1 MNCGICVK
9 IWFWK
14 LVELTP
20 WLRTWW
26 TSWKSPALLQG
37 TFRRYLH
44 TSAAEVRNE
53 TDVFVPKVSN
63 ILRQISVKRV
73 YACFCISQCYTLYN
87 HSYIGVQRGI
97 CMTELRGVSITSFDG
112 ISSSCKRDCPSC
124 TTWLYFSSRAS
135 ISASSCWCWVSLRLL
150 VDMFRI
156 DSLALIS
163 LIISAVH
170 KK

>member
-1 MNCGICVK
+1 MFSFFGWQVFVQIVLVWIYHCNMNCGICVK

-73 YACFCISQCYTLYN
+73 LVSHSVTHYRITVTLGSSAEYVWLN
-87 HSYIGVQRGI
+87 SEEFQLPLLMAFPHLARG
-97 CMTELRGVSITSFDG
+97 TVPAAQ
-112 ISSSCKRDCPSC
+112 RDCTSLLVLQSLPV
-124 TTWLYFSSRAS
+124 AVD
-135 ISASSCWCWVSLRLL
+135 AGWVSGC
-150 VDMFRI
+150 
-156 DSLALIS
+156 
-163 LIISAVH
+163 
-170 KK
+170 